1 MVERNY
7 VEVDKFIYQLFLC
20 RLGKIERYENKC
32 LHLKVFPL
40 KNYLS
45 IFETAFES
53 KTFFG
58 IAGFVEILNWY
69 IHRK

>member
-20 RLGKIERYENKC
+20 HLGKIERYENIS
-32 LHLKVFPL
+32 LFLKVPKL

-53 KTFFG
+53 KTFFD
-58 IAGFVEILNWY
+58 IAGFVEI
-69 IHRK
+69 